1 MIIDTHQH
9 FWNLGKPWAK
19 APEDYKVLAEPE
31 GVTGT
36 ICRLE
41 ENQDALDLAAR
52 EPFIVG
58 VSGSIKPG
66 PDFEAQL
73 EKFSADP
80 LFRGISLSGRE
91 LENAETGNFMSCMEM
106 LAAKDMELDLL
117 RVLPN
122 FHGGP
127 KAMQAMYKGTQQ
139 SLNGMYAIAERVPKL
154 RMVVQHVGGMP
165 IDGNPIKK
173 EWEDIFRRVA
183 TYPQICVK
191 VSGLMERAV
200 TRVDFE
206 RATELLAFYRPML
219 DAIWEIFGEDRLMYG
234 SNWPVSEHA
243 GDFIVNGLRIV
254 RRYFSEKGAVAYDKF
269 FWGNSLKVY
278 KWKPRLTSQTYLP
291 QAQAVAAR

>member
-9 FWNLGKPWAK
+9 FWNIGKPWAK

-31 GVTGT
+31 GITGT

-41 ENQDALDLAAR
+41 ENQEALDLAAR
-52 EPFIVG
+52 ESFIVG

-66 PDFEAQL
+66 PDFAAQL

-80 LFRGISLSGRE
+80 LFRGISLVGRD
-91 LENAETGNFMSCMEM
+91 LENAGSDEFLACMEM

-117 RVLPN
+117 RVLPG

-127 KAMQAMYKGTQQ
+127 KAMQNLYKGTQA
-139 SLNGMYAIAERVPKL
+139 SLNGMFTIADRVPKL
-154 RMVVQHVGGMP
+154 RLVVQHVGGMA
-165 IDGNPIKK
+165 IDGNPIKP
-173 EWEDIFRRVA
+173 EWEEVLRKTA
-183 TYPQICVK
+183 KYPQIFVK

-219 DAIWEIFGEDRLMYG
+219 EGVWQIFGEDRLMYG

-254 RRYFSEKGAVAYDKF
+254 RRFFSEKGAVAYDKY
-269 FWGNSLKVY
+269 FWRNSLEVY
-278 KWKPRLTSQTYLP
+278 KWKPRTLAQTYLP
-291 QAQAVAAR
+291 QAQAATVR